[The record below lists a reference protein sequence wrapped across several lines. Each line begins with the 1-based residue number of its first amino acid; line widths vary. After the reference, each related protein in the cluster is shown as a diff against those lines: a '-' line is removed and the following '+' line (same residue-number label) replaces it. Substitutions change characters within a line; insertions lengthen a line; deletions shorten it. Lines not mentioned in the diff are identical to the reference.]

1 MENKEFKSRKV
12 TKKNS
17 GYKELQCKYCDRIV
31 ERVDINAVKVT
42 CWKCTSDSANGR
54 LLDLRK

>member
-1 MENKEFKSRKV
+1 MKKLKV

-17 GYKELQCKYCDRIV
+17 GYKKLQCKYCDRIV
-31 ERVDINAVKVT
+31 ERVNQDAVKVT
-42 CWKCTSDSANGR
+42 CWKCTSDAVNGR